1 MQTQADRI
9 KVAGFKRAQSA
20 KTNGRATAYQ
30 NRRTGKAA
38 HSVNTGAKVKYDENR
53 TYRIDLESYDE
64 NINDSLS
71 TVAKELAKLGDAD
84 GFEHSVFVDL
94 NTGEI
99 GRYVTDRLPESVVP
113 DYPYLKKHSNVAFL
127 HNHNVDTELSFPDV
141 GLMVNETEINV
152 VAAVRNDGIITLV
165 ESNGMKNS
173 AYLPLEYEELRK
185 KIEMDMLDRDG
196 YIDPWKVEIALR
208 DKAIKE
214 YAKNGMKTYGE
225 KI

>member
-1 MQTQADRI
+1 
-9 KVAGFKRAQSA
+9 
-20 KTNGRATAYQ
+20 
-30 NRRTGKAA
+30 
-38 HSVNTGAKVKYDENR
+38 
-53 TYRIDLESYDE
+53 
-64 NINDSLS
+64 
-71 TVAKELAKLGDAD
+71 
-84 GFEHSVFVDL
+84 
-94 NTGEI
+94 
-99 GRYVTDRLPESVVP
+99 
-113 DYPYLKKHSNVAFL
+113 
-127 HNHNVDTELSFPDV
+127 
-141 GLMVNETEINV
+141 MVNETEINV